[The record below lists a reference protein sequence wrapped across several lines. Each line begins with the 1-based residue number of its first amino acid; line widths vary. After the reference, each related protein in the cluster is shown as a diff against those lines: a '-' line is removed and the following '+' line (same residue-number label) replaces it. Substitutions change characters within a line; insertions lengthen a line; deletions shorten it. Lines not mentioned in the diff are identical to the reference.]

1 MLSKDYKDSTRKKK
15 NTDISLI
22 NIDAKYA
29 KKFKNILKTHIRIK
43 LDIIEKC
50 E

>member
-1 MLSKDYKDSTRKKK
+1 MLLKDCKESTRKK

-22 NIDAKYA
+22 NIDVKYA
-29 KKFKNILKTHIRIK
+29 KKLKNILKTHIRTK
-43 LDIIEKC
+43 LGLIEKR